1 MSSSTLRSL
10 IGVDIFTDAY
20 RVSGRVV
27 VTGTTTVAG
36 ELSNPN
42 SNFLELTDAYISRL
56 NQPGEIITSYA
67 LASLRK
73 DNINFVVL
81 QNRREGVPMSSQ
93 HFRSIFERGRQY
105 HVFVTVPSFEIH
117 GDIMYESRPTPHG
130 VLIQSVGVFQPIF
143 AAKAS
148 ASLYPE
154 ITYSGDVILVHK
166 DRVGLFCLREDK
178 KTPNLD

>member
-1 MSSSTLRSL
+1 MSSSTLRNL
-10 IGVDIFTDAY
+10 ISVDIFTDAY

-42 SNFLELTDAYISRL
+42 SDFLELTDAYISRI

-73 DNINFVVL
+73 NNINFVVL

-93 HFRSIFERGRQY
+93 HFRSVFERGRQY
-105 HVFVTVPSFEIH
+105 HVFVTVPSFEIQ
-117 GDIMYESRPTPHG
+117 GEIMYESRPTPHA
-130 VLIQSVGVFQPIF
+130 VLIQSIGVFQPIF

-166 DRVGLFCLREDK
+166 DRVRLFCLRDDK
-178 KTPNLD
+178 RS